1 MSCPNPQKQSPK
13 KIGPG
18 HNGIEADVV
27 GNDLPQGRDDAA
39 GLRRH
44 PRFLV
49 REPHAE
55 GARRRVAVAGDVGSR
70 GRDEGDGD
78 GLLRSGTTGLCKG
91 SRNQGHLGQ
100 AEVAIIGIAES
111 KWG

>member
-1 MSCPNPQKQSPK
+1 M
-13 KIGPG
+13 
-18 HNGIEADVV
+18 
-27 GNDLPQGRDDAA
+27 
-39 GLRRH
+39 
-44 PRFLV
+44 

>member
-1 MSCPNPQKQSPK
+1 MR
-13 KIGPG
+13 
-18 HNGIEADVV
+18 D
-27 GNDLPQGRDDAA
+27 DLPQRGDDAA

-55 GARRRVAVAGDVGSR
+55 GPRRRIAVAGGVGSR

-78 GLLRSGTTGLCKG
+78 GLPGSGTTGL
-91 SRNQGHLGQ
+91 
-100 AEVAIIGIAES
+100 VI
-111 KWG
+111 